1 MTPPPHQLL
10 ETRSI
15 AIIDQTNASEPVV
28 FYVADPS
35 VSGTLSLTFVCA
47 IVILGCFALHEVL
60 RRQKPFFKLFYT
72 RLEACRKEAPDMPTT
87 FFGWITASITTPES
101 FVVEKVGLDAAMFLR
116 FLKMSFLQFLL
127 LTIAVTPALTCINYY
142 ATIPTTSPPTNST
155 LIVTQHLGLATFS
168 ISNVTDGSSW
178 LIAHTLFTLLVT
190 FTTYYTLY
198 KGFKEF
204 ATLSSTYLREDNN
217 HGSNADRP
225 AWRANEA
232 LQLRTVL
239 VQNIPPNLR
248 SGAKL
253 SAWFEDLGVGEVEVA
268 LLDKSVSSSIFM
280 DIPQTN
286 GHGSTGTATAAA
298 AAGTG
303 HSPGKKRNIQVVLS
317 KLLEERAA
325 ALQGLERSF
334 LLWSRNIAEA
344 KKKLER
350 RRPFTLK
357 WEIPLSG
364 EVSSSSQAAFNKRE
378 SMVDIVSAHLSED
391 EVQKLRPKLGWLKRP
406 REFRE
411 ASTVS
416 KSAASHDDAIEYYT
430 NHLNKL
436 TAMVKLERLK
446 ALDPDLLLKHNN
458 ILQKNGSAFVTFKT
472 QRSAQIAVQ
481 VLLFSSFNRYK
492 MQISLAPAP
501 QDVIWPTIS
510 MHPIRRHIQSY
521 LVNIIAIA
529 FTFFWIVPASSV
541 AVLTNLDE
549 LAKFQPLSPLI
560 STIARNPSLYVFLK
574 TIGPPIVI
582 NIFNMIIPYIFE
594 FIIGL
599 QGLES
604 RSKIETRTLAHYFFF
619 LIFNVLLVFTL
630 SKAVLN
636 YINLVV
642 ANPYAVFQILAGTLP
657 TGATFFIN
665 YITIDIVFFA
675 LELLRPVI
683 LIWNAFLKLSNKTPR
698 QLHEMNLMTSY
709 LNFGILYPIHI
720 LIFIIALVYSVVA
733 PIILLPATIYFGLGY
748 LVYRN
753 QLLFVYVKE
762 WEAYGRHWTMAFS
775 RIIIGLIIFQITMAG
790 MFLIKGANYCSI
802 VPVLLIPTTVI
813 FHAHCMETFQKRT
826 RIIPL
831 DQLPP
836 PKLLRINI
844 SSNSKPNLTLDRD
857 FKLSALLPPSRSP
870 SQRKPKS
877 PTSPNTSGPL
887 NPLNTSDPILITA
900 EMVSSEKSLPNAS
913 SQILSSN
920 WMEAGDDAGEEI
932 ILEPHVVLSPE
943 ESLLE
948 RYPVSY
954 LNPVFSKP
962 LPRPW
967 LPLSVAGYWQLL
979 PRYVSEP
986 DLEITPVLASI
997 EPGPSVLQNPFENAE
1012 IRIQNDPLISLDRQ
1026 MQSPTTDATNP
1037 MMQEIAKMDVGG
1049 SGSFDNLGSRE
1060 TFTTTSG
1067 SNPQLAPNDRVRRLT
1082 KTGVRRGSMS
1092 KGLMVVGA
1100 KGEISSTHEEVH
1112 LELDGGKV
1120 RKWKGSKDD
1129 GLHAVTVLDVKGSEI
1144 LESKEELP

>member
-1 MTPPPHQLL
+1 MDPTPPHQLH
-10 ETRSI
+10 ETPS
-15 AIIDQTNASEPVV
+15 AAAIDQTNTSQPIV

-87 FFGWITASITTPES
+87 FFGWIATSITTPES

-116 FLKMSFLQFLL
+116 FLKMSFMQFFL

-142 ATIPTTSPPTNST
+142 AAIPPLSNPTNTT
-155 LIVTQHLGLATFS
+155 LIVRQHLGLAIFS
-168 ISNVTDGSSW
+168 ISNVTDGSPW

-190 FTTYYTLY
+190 LTTYYTLY
-198 KGFKEF
+198 KGYKEF

-225 AWRANEA
+225 AWRVNEA

-268 LLDKSVSSSIFM
+268 LLDKSVSSSIFKE
-280 DIPQTN
+280 IPQTN
-286 GHGSTGTATAAA
+286 VNGTTTTAA
-298 AAGTG
+298 TG
-303 HSPGKKRNIQVVLS
+303 LASGKKRNIQVVLT
-317 KLLEERAA
+317 KLLEERAT
-325 ALQGLERSF
+325 ALHGLEKSF
-334 LLWSRNIAEA
+334 LLWSRNITEA
-344 KKKLER
+344 KKKLKR

-364 EVSSSSQAAFNKRE
+364 EMNSSSQAGFNKRE
-378 SMVDIVSAHLSED
+378 SMVDIVSTHLSED
-391 EVQKLRPKLGWLKRP
+391 EVQKLRPKLGWLMRP
-406 REFRE
+406 RELE
-411 ASTVS
+411 ASKLS

-446 ALDPDLLLKHNN
+446 ALDPDLLLKDNDIH
-458 ILQKNGSAFVTFKT
+458 QKNGSAFVTFKT

-510 MHPIRRHIQSY
+510 MHPIRRHVQSY

-549 LAKFQPLSPLI
+549 LAKFKPLSPLI
-560 STIARNPSLYVFLK
+560 STIARNPSLYIFLK

-582 NIFNMIIPYIFE
+582 NFFNMIIPYIFE

-675 LELLRPVI
+675 LELLRPAI
-683 LIWNAFLKLSNKTPR
+683 LIWNAFLKVSNKTPR
-698 QLHEMNLMTSY
+698 QVHEMNLMTSY

-720 LIFIIALVYSVVA
+720 LIFIIALIYSVVA
-733 PIILLPATIYFGLGY
+733 PLILLPATIYFGLGY

-802 VPVLLIPTTVI
+802 IPVLLIPTTAI

-836 PKLLRINI
+836 PKLLRINTTT
-844 SSNSKPNLTLDRD
+844 NSKPLLVIDRD

-887 NPLNTSDPILITA
+887 NPLNTSDPILITT
-900 EMVSSEKSLPNAS
+900 EMVSSDKSLPTG

-920 WMEAGDDAGEEI
+920 WVEASDDAGEEVV
-932 ILEPHVVLSPE
+932 LEPHVVLSPE

-979 PRYVSEP
+979 PRYLSEP
-986 DLEITPVLASI
+986 DLEMTSALASI
-997 EPGPSVLQNPFENAE
+997 IEQPPGPSVLQNPFENAE
-1012 IRIQNDPLISLDRQ
+1012 IRTQQGDQLASPDRQ
-1026 MQSPTTDATNP
+1026 MQSPITDATTP
-1037 MMQEIAKMDVGG
+1037 ITQESTKSDVGG
-1049 SGSFDNLGSRE
+1049 SGSFDNLGSRD
-1060 TFTTTSG
+1060 TFTTTGGG
-1067 SNPQLAPNDRVRRLT
+1067 SSSQLAQNERVRRLT
-1082 KTGVRRGSMS
+1082 KTAVRRGSMS

-1100 KGEISSTHEEVH
+1100 KGEIANTHEEVH

-1129 GLHAVTVLDVKGSEI
+1129 GMHSVTVSDAKGSEI